1 MPLLEG
7 NLSPDFADRFNAVF
21 TLPSDDFDTEGC
33 EVVRIHGLNPENVE
47 EQRQRALATGRPVLV
62 SACTAEGVT
71 DRIPGACSRLR
82 EVSPYRYHRPSGPLR
97 VCVHLRRGD
106 NSFTGRPDRDDRLLP
121 NRYYLRVL
129 ATLVEE
135 LEQQGLPFV
144 VRVHTEVP
152 PEPVTLPPGAPGI
165 YFRLDEPGTIDPAEI
180 ALEDFDAVPNIE
192 VVANAD
198 PMEVLDDF
206 ATADVL
212 VLARSSLG
220 YFAGQLNP
228 HGTVIYAPWWH
239 PPLPGWLVAD
249 QEGNLDRAEVATR
262 LALQSRG
269 REWVDGDTASVN
281 A

>member
-1 MPLLEG
+1 
-7 NLSPDFADRFNAVF
+7 
-21 TLPSDDFDTEGC
+21 
-33 EVVRIHGLNPENVE
+33 
-47 EQRQRALATGRPVLV
+47 
-62 SACTAEGVT
+62 
-71 DRIPGACSRLR
+71 
-82 EVSPYRYHRPSGPLR
+82 

-106 NSFTGRPDRDDRLLP
+106 NSFTGRPDRDDRLLS

-152 PEPVTLPPGAPGI
+152 PGPVTLQPGAPGI

-180 ALEDFDAVPNIE
+180 ALEEFDAVPNVE

-228 HGTVIYAPWWH
+228 HGAVVYAPWWH

-249 QEGNLDRAEVATR
+249 QEGNLDRAEVAAR

-269 REWVDGDTASVN
+269 RGWVEGDTASVN